1 MENFRLNVFPVFAVL
16 RQRLTGPTLSA
27 VLTNPNGAAGQLTW
41 WPLAISSQEQVSPDA
56 ND

>member
-16 RQRLTGPTLSA
+16 RELRTLPYLEWRS
-27 VLTNPNGAAGQLTW
+27 TNPNGAAGQLTW